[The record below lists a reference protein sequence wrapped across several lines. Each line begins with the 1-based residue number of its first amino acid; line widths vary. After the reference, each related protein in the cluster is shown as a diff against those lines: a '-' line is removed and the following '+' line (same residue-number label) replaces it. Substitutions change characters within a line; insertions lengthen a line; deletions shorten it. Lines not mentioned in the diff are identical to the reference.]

1 LGYKGRRKAMRAK
14 VVRLFTALAV
24 VVGLAALVLRQHL
37 RPRRRQ
43 RLEAAP

>member
-1 LGYKGRRKAMRAK
+1 MGRRKAMRAK
-14 VVRLFTALAV
+14 VVRLLTAFAV
-24 VVGLAALVLRQHL
+24 LVGLVVLVLKQHL